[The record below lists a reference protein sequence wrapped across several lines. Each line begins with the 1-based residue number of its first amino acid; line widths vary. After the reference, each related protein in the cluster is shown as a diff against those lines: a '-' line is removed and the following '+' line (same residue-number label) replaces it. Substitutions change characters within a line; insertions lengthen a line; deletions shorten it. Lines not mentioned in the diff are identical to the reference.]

1 MSEIRFVPLGAGEYD
16 RAKTVLNKAK
26 HPGFVGRELFY
37 RCATA
42 GQAVVAVLVDGETQG
57 DVGVA
62 LVAKGKLQA
71 LSVVTLA
78 QGLGVG
84 SRLVDHC
91 RPPWVNALM
100 DRVPWFEKR
109 GYKTAGAPKVGQGG
123 KMASQLMERIP
134 DFEPG
139 GATAATDAG
148 ELAAR
153 VKTESAPPP
162 AEQSPPSDEPYDPD
176 GAPPEDPDSI
186 LNTALRCMR
195 RHLEAIETGG
205 ARGRLLVMDQPGDI
219 AGFVR
224 ALGGVSTKKKKR
236 ADDELGGKSL
246 SELLTEAM
254 KSPSLRPA
262 LIAALGKDM
271 TS

>member
-42 GQAVVAVLVDGETQG
+42 GQAVMAVLVDGETQG
-57 DVGVA
+57 DVGVGLA
-62 LVAKGKLQA
+62 VKGKFHV
-71 LSVVTLA
+71 LSIVPSA
-78 QGLGVG
+78 QGFGVG
-84 SRLVDHC
+84 SRLVDHM
-91 RPPWVNALM
+91 RPEWANVIM

-109 GYKTAGAPKVGQGG
+109 GYQSVGAPKVGQSG
-123 KMASQLMERIP
+123 KMATQLMQRIP

-139 GATAATDAG
+139 APVTDAG
-148 ELAAR
+148 ELAAH
-153 VKTESAPPP
+153 VKTEAAAPAAQQAQA
-162 AEQSPPSDEPYDPD
+162 AESDEPYDPD

-205 ARGRLLVMDQPGDI
+205 ASGRLLVMDQPGDI

-246 SELLTEAM
+246 NELLTEAM

-262 LIAALGKDM
+262 LMAALGEDGPK
-271 TS
+271 